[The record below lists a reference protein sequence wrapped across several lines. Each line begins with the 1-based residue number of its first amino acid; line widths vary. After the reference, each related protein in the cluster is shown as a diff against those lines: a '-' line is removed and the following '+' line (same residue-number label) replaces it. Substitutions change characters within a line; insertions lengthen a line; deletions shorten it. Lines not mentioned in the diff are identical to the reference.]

1 MGRKLPWKTSST
13 PSGPERKTPVEPE
26 SPLPTPSRAARPSTP
41 SVSRKKPRRERV
53 IEAEGIPDSTLSSES
68 QRNRQYHADATRSPS
83 TSPPPEPPKERFIS
97 LPNSHSYQ
105 TLTRLRFMRPG
116 LDHDDRYRIV
126 EDEFVNM
133 AHQFTLHIHTSEYN
147 RLKNLAKHQNADTI
161 REIERPVVGAPTLL
175 TRHRQEDVRRNVK
188 QRKLLGNNSNEK
200 KDSPYVGSSLQG
212 LMESPRK
219 EHKWISATGLADTA
233 ATRASAGFNSQ
244 KISPLRLNQGPSSTP
259 AKKRH
264 IPLGDDDETDD
275 GDDLDLATPSR
286 ITATKA
292 ARTAHT
298 SSPAMP
304 RSTPRTE
311 FSTPRSLKSTM
322 NTTSRPGSSVKRPT
336 TAPGGSE
343 AHKISKSRDT
353 QGDIDDDDP
362 FGINKRRIQRQKSRE
377 QFRKTEE
384 KTASKPPL
392 DDIPSFL

>member
-13 PSGPERKTPVEPE
+13 PSGLERKTSVKSE
-26 SPLPTPSRAARPSTP
+26 SSLSTP
-41 SVSRKKPRRERV
+41 SQAPRPGTPSASRKKPRRERV
-53 IEAEGIPDSTLSSES
+53 IEAEGIPDSTLSSKP

-83 TSPPPEPPKERFIS
+83 TSPPPEPPKE
-97 LPNSHSYQ
+97 
-105 TLTRLRFMRPG
+105 RFMRPG

-161 REIERPVVGAPTLL
+161 REIERPVIGAPTLL
-175 TRHRQEDVRRNVK
+175 TRHRQEDVRRKAK
-188 QRKLLGNNSNEK
+188 QRKLLGTDANEK

-219 EHKWISATGLADTA
+219 EHKWISIGLADTA

-244 KISPLRLNQGPSSTP
+244 KISPLRLKQGSNSSS
-259 AKKRH
+259 AKKRQM
-264 IPLGDDDETDD
+264 PLGDDDETDD
-275 GDDLDLATPSR
+275 GNDLDLATPSC
-286 ITATKA
+286 TAATKA
-292 ARTAHT
+292 ARTTHT
-298 SSPAMP
+298 SSSVMP
-304 RSTPRTE
+304 RSAPRTVFSTPRT
-311 FSTPRSLKSTM
+311 LKSAM

-343 AHKISKSRDT
+343 ARKVTKSRDIEE
-353 QGDIDDDDP
+353 DIDDDDP

-377 QFRKTEE
+377 QFRRTEE
-384 KTASKPPL
+384 KTPSKPSL
-392 DDIPSFL
+392 NDIPSFI